1 MTVREL
7 IRQKSYEHIV
17 YVLRRHWF
25 TFVMEVIFM
34 VLLFFVP
41 IVVWYLI
48 SSIYPGFFNAESW
61 RILGILGGSIYYL
74 ATLMFLFT
82 HFIDF
87 YLDVWIVTNDRII
100 DMEQFGLF
108 SRTISELDLF
118 QIQDATTEVDGFLA
132 TMFNYGDV
140 IIKTASNNSSI
151 VFRKVPDPNMVRR
164 RLIELS
170 HDDRQYHM
178 GNTSSIGGNRG

>member
-7 IRQKSYEHIV
+7 IQQKSYEHVV
-17 YVLRRHWF
+17 YVLRRHWL
-25 TFVMEVIFM
+25 TFFVEVLFM
-34 VLLFFVP
+34 TLLLFVP
-41 IVVWYLI
+41 VVVWFLL
-48 SSIYPGFFNAESW
+48 SSIYPTLFLVEAW
-61 RILGILGGSIYYL
+61 RVIGILGGSIYYL
-74 ATLMFLFT
+74 ATLVFLFT

-118 QIQDATTEVDGFLA
+118 QIQDVTTEITGFIA

-140 IIKTASNNSSI
+140 TVQTASNNSSI
-151 VFRKVPDPNMVRR
+151 VFRKVPNPNMIRR

-170 HDDRQYHM
+170 HDDRKYHM
-178 GNTSSIGGNRG
+178 GQTVTIEPTKK